1 VNEKYKNTKWV
12 GAAALAGFLAHA
24 AAHIARGTPEDILW
38 MCNLAALLVAV
49 GLLLGRARPL
59 AVGVSWLLIGDV
71 LWAIDVLAGGEL
83 LLTSPLT
90 HLLGLAAGIFGIR
103 KLGFPAAT
111 WPIAAL
117 GLIALQEAC
126 RWITP
131 ARSNVNVAFSLYAG
145 AEMIFPSFWL
155 YRATLLVLAAACF
168 AVTEVG
174 ARKLLRP
181 AISLVNAPSIPK
193 T

>member
-1 VNEKYKNTKWV
+1 MKWL
-12 GAAALAGFLAHA
+12 GAAALAGFLAHS
-24 AAHIARGTPEDILW
+24 AAHIARGTPEEILW
-38 MCNLAALLVAV
+38 LCNLAALLVAL
-49 GLLLGRARPL
+49 GLLLNRPRPL

-103 KLGFPAAT
+103 KLGFPPAT

-117 GLIALQEAC
+117 GAAALQEAC

-131 ARSNVNVAFSLYAG
+131 ARSNVNVAFSMYAG
-145 AEMIFPSFWL
+145 AELVFSSFWI
-155 YRATLLVLAAACF
+155 YRATLLALGAACF

-174 ARKLLRP
+174 ARKLFSSAP
-181 AISLVNAPSIPK
+181 ATRAG